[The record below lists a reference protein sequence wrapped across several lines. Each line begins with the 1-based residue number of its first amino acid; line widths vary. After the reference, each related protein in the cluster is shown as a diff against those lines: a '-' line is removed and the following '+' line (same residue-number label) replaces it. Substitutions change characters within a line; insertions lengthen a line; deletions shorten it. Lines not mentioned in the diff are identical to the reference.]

1 MPHRVSYPRRKAGF
15 SLTELLVAVMVSSI
29 LVAATVSIYSLVKK
43 SMSLDQG
50 KADISQNARITV
62 DRLSRELRQ
71 TPQVVTVLPQNPA
84 DTSVTQPGQ
93 IEFEDGHANDLSYR
107 RYFLNGTTLQLQVK
121 EYYFAAAPS
130 VRVRWNELD
139 GSGNTPLSAVVST
152 QDIAE
157 YVSSLAFYGSEVIQM
172 VITTTDGGIQSFKL
186 QSSVQ
191 GRN

>member
-1 MPHRVSYPRRKAGF
+1 MPRRANYQRLQPGF

-50 KADISQNARITV
+50 KADISQNARITL

-71 TPQVVTVLPQNPA
+71 TPQVVTALPQNPA
-84 DTSVTQPGQ
+84 DTSVAQPGE
-93 IEFEDGHANDLSYR
+93 IEFEDGHTNDLSYR

-139 GSGNTPLSAVVST
+139 GSGHTPLSAVVST

-172 VITTTDGGIQSFKL
+172 VITTTDGGIQTFKL